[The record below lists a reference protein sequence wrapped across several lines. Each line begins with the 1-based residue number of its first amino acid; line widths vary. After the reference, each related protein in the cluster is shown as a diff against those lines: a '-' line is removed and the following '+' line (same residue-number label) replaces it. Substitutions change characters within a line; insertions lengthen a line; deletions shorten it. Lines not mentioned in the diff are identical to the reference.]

1 MAVKAKKVQPA
12 KTAAI
17 EAAKKTFSDY
27 NDFIFADYRGMTVE
41 QITQLRR
48 KLREQSAVL
57 KVVKNNFA
65 RIAFADMKIDNVAD
79 YLKGPTVV
87 AMVKEDSNEVA
98 KTLFDFTKDAPTLNV
113 KGGFIGKEIY
123 DAAKISEFSKIPGK
137 KTLIAM
143 LMSAINGPARQ
154 LAATLQAYVDKKAAG
169 GDASPSAPVT
179 DAPKAEAAAEAPKAE
194 EAPVA
199 AAEAPKA
206 DAAPASEA
214 PKADAA
220 PAEKPAEGTAEA
232 SKADAA
238 PEA

>member
-220 PAEKPAEGTAEA
+220 PAEKSAEGTAEA

>member
-17 EAAKKTFSDY
+17 EAAKKTFADY
-27 NDFIFADYRGMTVE
+27 NDFIFADYRGM
-41 QITQLRR
+41 
-48 KLREQSAVL
+48 
-57 KVVKNNFA
+57 
-65 RIAFADMKIDNVAD
+65 
-79 YLKGPTVV
+79 
-87 AMVKEDSNEVA
+87 NEVA

-179 DAPKAEAAAEAPKAE
+179 DAPKAEAAAETPKAE
-194 EAPVA
+194 EAPAA

-232 SKADAA
+232 PKADAA

>member
-17 EAAKKTFSDY
+17 EEAKKTFADY

-41 QITQLRR
+41 QITQLRK
-48 KLREQSAVL
+48 KLREQSAAL

-65 RIAFADMKIDNVAD
+65 RIAFADMQIDNVAD

-154 LAATLQAYVDKKAAG
+154 LAATLQAYVDKKSAG
-169 GDASPSAPVT
+169 GDASP
-179 DAPKAEAAAEAPKAE
+179 EAPKAE
-194 EAPVA
+194 EAPA
-199 AAEAPKA
+199 APAA

-220 PAEKPAEGTAEA
+220 SAEKPAEGTAEA
-232 SKADAA
+232 PKADAA